1 MERSVME
8 LHIRDEGVGP
18 AIVLLH
24 AFPCDGSMW
33 DAQAAALRDSGW
45 RTLVP
50 DLPGFG
56 ESTLPPGDPDLEDV
70 ARIVADAIAARGVD
84 RYFLGGLSLGGYL
97 SMAWLRVRPQPVLG
111 LLLCDTKASADG
123 EAAMHNRER
132 IAREVLENPN
142 ESRDILAEAMMQALL
157 AEDSLADERI
167 VHRVTSWL
175 DSAAPETV
183 AWYQRAMAQRP
194 DSHADLAR
202 FAGPALVLRGEF
214 DAMAGPTELVSM
226 QESLAFSTAVEI
238 SGAGHL
244 AATERPE
251 LVSAVIVEFVTTQGR

>member
-1 MERSVME
+1 MID
-8 LHIRDEGVGP
+8 LHIRDEGDGP

-33 DAQAAALRDSGW
+33 DAQAAALRDAGW

-56 ESTLPPGDPDLEDV
+56 DSALLTTGPDLEEI
-70 ARIVADAIAARGVD
+70 ARILADEIAARGID

-97 SMAWLRVRPQPVLG
+97 SMAWLRVRPQPVIG

-123 EAAMHNRER
+123 EAAAQNRER
-132 IAREVLENPN
+132 IARAVLENPH
-142 ESRDILAEAMMQALL
+142 ESGAILAEAMMRALL
-157 AEDSLADERI
+157 AEESLAREHI

-175 DSAAPETV
+175 DSAAPESV

-194 DSHADLAR
+194 DSHSDLAR
-202 FAGPALVLRGEF
+202 FAGSALLLRGEF
-214 DAMAGPTELVSM
+214 DAMSGRTDLVSM
-226 QESLAFSTAVEI
+226 QESLASSTAVEI

-244 AATERPE
+244 AATEKPE
-251 LVSAVIVEFVTTQGR
+251 LVSAAIVEFVTTQAR

>member
-1 MERSVME
+1 MERFVMD
-8 LHIRDEGVGP
+8 LHIRDEGEGP

-33 DAQAAALRDSGW
+33 DVQSAALRAAGW

-56 ESTLPPGDPDLEDV
+56 ASALPPGDPDLEEV
-70 ARIVADAIAARGVD
+70 SRNMADAIAARGID
-84 RYFLGGLSLGGYL
+84 RYFLCGLSLGGYL
-97 SMAWLRVRPQPVLG
+97 SMAWLRVRPQPVIG
-111 LLLCDTKASADG
+111 LLLCDTKASDDG
-123 EAAMHNRER
+123 EAAVHSRER
-132 IAREVLENPN
+132 IAREVLGKPS
-142 ESRDILAEAMMQALL
+142 ESGAILADSMMHMLL
-157 AEDSLADERI
+157 AEDSLAHENI

-175 DSAAPETV
+175 DSAAPESV

-202 FAGPALVLRGEF
+202 FVGPALVLRGEF
-214 DAMAGPTELVSM
+214 DAMSGRAELVSM
-226 QESLAFSTAVEI
+226 QEALASSVVVEI

-244 AATERPE
+244 AATEKPE
-251 LVSAVIVEFVTTQGR
+251 LVSAAIVEFVMTQAK

>member
-1 MERSVME
+1 ME

-33 DAQAAALRDSGW
+33 DAQAAALRDAGW

-56 ESTLPPGDPDLEDV
+56 ESALPPGDPDLEGV
-70 ARIVADAIAARGVD
+70 ASIVADAIAARGVD

-132 IAREVLENPN
+132 IAREVLENPS
-142 ESRDILAEAMMQALL
+142 ESGDILAEAMMQALL

-167 VHRVTSWL
+167 VHRVT
-175 DSAAPETV
+175 
-183 AWYQRAMAQRP
+183 
-194 DSHADLAR
+194 
-202 FAGPALVLRGEF
+202 
-214 DAMAGPTELVSM
+214 
-226 QESLAFSTAVEI
+226 
-238 SGAGHL
+238 
-244 AATERPE
+244 
-251 LVSAVIVEFVTTQGR
+251 